1 MVEIEVTVADGARV
15 HGLMR
20 RLRELFGPTAVAYD
34 STAKTVDV
42 RAEWESRTV
51 VAVVEAVRAWMDES
65 GVASTSLAIGDQS
78 FTLVSRD
85 LSRSDADE
93 QTRAL
98 ALVAEVVRSAHGAED
113 TVTLLARACESI
125 SEAFEFPRVGIART
139 VGSAH
144 EIEVV
149 AAHAWALDD
158 LAAVAMLPEVRSIF
172 RDAAG
177 SAAVIVTDVAER
189 SVVVVPLMSA
199 DSCDG
204 FFLADR
210 GAAARTLEPSELV
223 LLSALGTIVCAF
235 LEKTVA
241 RDDLQLAGEFKT
253 DFISLASHELRTPT
267 AAVCGIAAT
276 LHERGDALT
285 ADQRRGLTQVLYE
298 QGLRL
303 HRLVDQL
310 LDLSRLERAALRI
323 SPSSLAVLE
332 RTQEIV
338 RSVAGDRSGEIE
350 IRIDPFLVMEA
361 DGLAFDRILSN
372 LIVNALRYG
381 QAPIAVSAATRDRHF
396 RLTVED
402 SGPGVPEELEPK
414 LFDRFTRG
422 DNVTKAGS
430 GLGLSIARSYAHAHG
445 GELLYG
451 SATPHGARFELVVP
465 IAETEQPRE
474 IIPLG

>member
-158 LAAVAMLPEVRSIF
+158 LAAVAMLPEVGSIF

-210 GAAARTLEPSELV
+210 GVAARTLEPSELV

-267 AAVCGIAAT
+267 AAVCGIATT
-276 LHERGDALT
+276 LHRRGDAIT
-285 ADQRRGLTQVLYE
+285 ADQRRRLSEVLYDE
-298 QGLRL
+298 GMRL

-310 LDLSRLERAALRI
+310 LDLSRLEGASVRITPSALVVR
-323 SPSSLAVLE
+323 E
-332 RTQEIV
+332 RTEEIV
-338 RSVAGDRSGEIE
+338 RGVAAERADEINVH
-350 IRIDPFLVMEA
+350 IDPALIMQGDAV
-361 DGLAFDRILSN
+361 AFDRIVSN
-372 LIVNALRYG
+372 LIINALRYG
-381 QAPIAVSAATRDRHF
+381 QPPIAVSASAQDRHF
-396 RLTVED
+396 RLAVED
-402 SGPGVPEELEPK
+402 AGPGVSRELEPQ
-414 LFDRFTRG
+414 LFERFTR
-422 DNVTKAGS
+422 
-430 GLGLSIARSYAHAHG
+430 
-445 GELLYG
+445 
-451 SATPHGARFELVVP
+451 
-465 IAETEQPRE
+465 
-474 IIPLG
+474 

>member
-149 AAHAWALDD
+149 AAHAWALDE

-276 LHERGDALT
+276 LHERGDMLT
-285 ADQRRGLTQVLYE
+285 AEQRRGLSEVLYD
-298 QGLRL
+298 QGQRL
-303 HRLVDQL
+303 HNLVDQL
-310 LDLSRLERAALRI
+310 LDLSRLEAPAVRI
-323 SPSSLAVLE
+323 APTQLAVRE
-332 RTQEIV
+332 RTEEVV
-338 RSVAGDRSGEIE
+338 RGVAAERAGEIE
-350 IRIDPFLVMEA
+350 IRIDPALLMQA
-361 DGLAFDRILSN
+361 DALAFDRIVSN
-372 LIVNALRYG
+372 LITNALRYG
-381 QAPIAVSAATRDRHF
+381 QRPIAVSASAQDRHF

-402 SGPGVPEELEPK
+402 HGPGVPRELEPL
-414 LFDRFTRG
+414 LFERFTRG
-422 DNVTKAGS
+422 DNAAKSGA
-430 GLGLSIARSYAHAHG
+430 GLGLSIARAYAQAHG
-445 GELLYG
+445 GELLYTNA
-451 SATPHGARFELVVP
+451 SPHGARFELVVP
-465 IAETEQPRE
+465 LASAARHLAPVS
-474 IIPLG
+474 